1 MINFDQVFI
10 SDYSLREATL
20 SSIELMKEQIAEK
33 YSNADR
39 RYSQSDLAT
48 VQTAEMIAEREKF
61 IKLRREKLLKDV
73 WNKQHRYR
81 TTFKVRVGEIK
92 KSENDI
98 REEGRRVSKTGFLRG
113 FKGNTQ
119 KILGQ
124 KRNTQP
130 IFVRSR
136 SSIPTVLF
144 CELGHQLFSL
154 FFRFGR
160 LLSPALNVYCE

>member
-81 TTFKVRVGEIK
+81 TTFKVRVGEK
-92 KSENDI
+92 NFRKS
-98 REEGRRVSKTGFLRG
+98 
-113 FKGNTQ
+113 
-119 KILGQ
+119 
-124 KRNTQP
+124 
-130 IFVRSR
+130 
-136 SSIPTVLF
+136 
-144 CELGHQLFSL
+144 
-154 FFRFGR
+154 
-160 LLSPALNVYCE
+160 